1 MTLTYSTRFS
11 RRDATRPGLGSA
23 AATRSSAC
31 SSDVTK
37 VSISARA
44 GRGRPSGGICPV
56 RSLWTT
62 FSRTGAWAAA
72 CVGSTSSRASPPV
85 SSRWLWQVTQ

>member
-11 RRDATRPGLGSA
+11 RRDATRPGFGSA
-23 AATRSSAC
+23 AAALSRSRSRR
-31 SSDVTK
+31 VTNA
-37 VSISARA
+37 SISAPS

-62 FSRTGAWAAA
+62 LSRMGAWAAA
-72 CVGSTSSRASPPV
+72 CVGST
-85 SSRWLWQVTQ
+85 